1 MDRCTAPTE
10 TDPLE
15 LCDAAAT
22 TRRVVDGV
30 SCALCEAHAAELD
43 AEAAVDA
50 AIRASADAHSTAT
63 LTPSGDAERARL
75 VDALAV
81 VSDDSEDFNDGAS
94 EWWGTDEDG
103 NDWMVRLTP

>member
-15 LCDAAAT
+15 LCDARAT
-22 TRRVVDGV
+22 TRRVIDGV

-43 AEAAVDA
+43 AEAEVAS

-63 LTPSGDAERARL
+63 LTPSGDAERARF

-81 VSDDSEDFNDGAS
+81 ASDDSVDFDDGAS
-94 EWWGTDEDG
+94 EWWGTDED
-103 NDWMVRLTP
+103 DRPWMVRLDP